1 MVQVRISIPD
11 QPDREVAVGSLPARL
26 GRAHRCEIVC
36 EADGLW
42 DEHLR
47 LSLDAANRLAVEAVH
62 HALVTVNDRK
72 VETAVLKPRDRI
84 RCGAALLEVSP
95 APPVPRGDAPSGLA
109 LWCLFAV
116 VLLVQ
121 PVLAGMLLP

>member
-1 MVQVRISIPD
+1 MVQVIISIPG
-11 QPDREVAVGSLPARL
+11 QPDREVALASLPARL
-26 GRAHRCEIVC
+26 GRARRCEIVC

-47 LSLDAANRLAVEAVH
+47 LSLDVSGRLAVEAVQ

-84 RCGAALLEVSP
+84 RCGSALLEISP
-95 APPVPRGDAPSGLA
+95 APPVPRGDAPGSLT
-109 LWCLFAV
+109 LWCLFSAALVTQV
-116 VLLVQ
+116 VL
-121 PVLAGMLLP
+121 AAALLS